1 MKKLL
6 IFVVIAIFLS
16 SCSSKKVSQSYTLGE
31 DRFLK
36 HIDTYLQ
43 GLPVSE
49 VYFLKSVDAFQKRDD
64 FCNLSRLY
72 ITKYLLNEEEIDEK
86 SINIAY
92 FYAKNG
98 NCFSEQNLINYHL
111 QKEYDEDKLPTY
123 YKTYIKVV
131 ENNNYASL
139 NKKLSKSPDYFLS
152 RILRKTATEILEKDP
167 KLAVS
172 LVEDAHKIDAFNGWT
187 LNLYRDLLILK
198 KGYEMQGM
206 DTETIDVRI
215 ENLKVKLHKK

>member
-6 IFVVIAIFLS
+6 IFVVIAIFLM

-36 HIDTYLQ
+36 YIDTYLQ
-43 GLPVSE
+43 GLPLSE
-49 VYFLKSVDAFQKRDD
+49 VYFLKSVDTFQKRDD

-86 SINIAY
+86 SINTAF
-92 FYAKNG
+92 FYAENG
-98 NCFSEQNLINYHL
+98 NCLTEKNLINYHL

-123 YKTYIKVV
+123 YKTYIKIV
-131 ENNNYASL
+131 ENNDYTAL

-152 RILRKTATEILEKDP
+152 RVLRKTAIEVLEKDP
-167 KLAVS
+167 KLAVT

-198 KGYEMQGM
+198 KGYEIQDI
-206 DTETIDVRI
+206 DTEKIDVRI